1 MRGFDGV
8 SSFVCRMCRK
18 ASVQG
23 ICLLDL
29 LCRAAPPLLNGSG
42 RHDGSV
48 VQCSAVW
55 VLCECV
61 KAADQCMPVC
71 VAAVSRPL

>member
-42 RHDGSV
+42 RHDDSV
-48 VQCSAVW
+48 VQCGS
-55 VLCECV
+55 CV
-61 KAADQCMPVC
+61 N
-71 VAAVSRPL
+71 VSRLQDCVCQGVLQLFCALCRQ